1 MAGLLCVAWRTALTW
16 LPVHLQGV
24 RQRITQH
31 VYRLRASSKS
41 IVHNQRLVAIYT
53 WQTQLTLCLKA
64 NSLTLYPEAEGH
76 TQEAHFRP
84 RCYTESRVH
93 VVHEFWLAPV
103 NRVRACHCLVFGGDE

>member
-1 MAGLLCVAWRTALTW
+1 MENSIDLVACTPSRCQAKDYTACVPTESQLEVKDFIA
-16 LPVHLQGV
+16 
-24 RQRITQH
+24 
-31 VYRLRASSKS
+31 
-41 IVHNQRLVAIYT
+41 HNQRLVAIYT
-53 WQTQLTLCLKA
+53 WQTLLTLCLKA